1 MRKVNKMESFN
12 KFNFHIVEKEL
23 YYNGEVIVKY
33 SIEYPEIIV
42 STFDVGSKIF
52 NQYNKQIA
60 LQLKEFAQGEFY
72 KQAKETYKYNKENG
86 YPIMVYELIRNC
98 NVTYNFKSLIS
109 MYFDEYTFTGGAH
122 GNTLRKSQTWNLEIG
137 CQIPLKAFFLQNEY
151 YQIDIVKQINKQ
163 IQKQI
168 EEGNDIYFPDYC
180 QLVFETFRL
189 ENYYLVSNGIVI
201 FFNNMILHRIL
212 AELEHFY

>member
-60 LQLKEFAQGEFY
+60 LQLKEFAEGEFY
-72 KQAKETYKYNKENG
+72 KQAKETYKYNKQNG
-86 YPIMVYELIRNC
+86 HPIMVYELIRNC

-109 MYFDEYTFTGGAH
+109 MYFDEYTFTFS
-122 GNTLRKSQTWNLEIG
+122 TI
-137 CQIPLKAFFLQNEY
+137 
-151 YQIDIVKQINKQ
+151 
-163 IQKQI
+163 
-168 EEGNDIYFPDYC
+168 
-180 QLVFETFRL
+180 
-189 ENYYLVSNGIVI
+189 
-201 FFNNMILHRIL
+201 
-212 AELEHFY
+212 